1 MSFLLIRFISKKVL
15 YHLSLDK
22 PVVYD
27 GSDLL
32 WAWQDTG
39 QSRCKTD
46 SWHIIQGVQA
56 HTHDC
61 AQVCWCA
68 ATSVKGYGILKTSLT
83 VSSCLWGV
91 QIMARLNK
99 GWKKWSKS
107 VLLYW
112 MWACTTFVTAWS
124 LNVAW
129 SVSNYTGTDWR
140 FVTHLNVRNLCVH
153 TYRFAGTYRCKTC
166 RQLLFLLHYCR
177 N

>member
-1 MSFLLIRFISKKVL
+1 MEATSCERDRTQDKAGVKLTLDTSFKVFKLIHMIV
-15 YHLSLDK
+15 
-22 PVVYD
+22 P
-27 GSDLL
+27 
-32 WAWQDTG
+32 
-39 QSRCKTD
+39 
-46 SWHIIQGVQA
+46 
-56 HTHDC
+56 
-61 AQVCWCA
+61 QVCWCA